1 MKPIESVC
9 CIILNYNSSKEVI
22 ELYNQ
27 LNEFNNGVSIIIV
40 DNNSEQEEK
49 ELLLKSID
57 SNFLIFNKFNIGYAG
72 GNNIGI
78 KKAIKED
85 AKYVWILNPDI
96 QITKN
101 TLPIL
106 LKTIESNINIAAIGP
121 RICYRNMPSKIYS
134 DGGIILQEKG
144 FFTTHKNYN
153 KESSSVHSLTKENE
167 VDYVNGSAMLI
178 SVDAYRKIGF
188 LKEGFFLYFEET
200 EWCLRALKF
209 KYKLVVNTEAIAYHI
224 SSKKGEL
231 YHFYMT
237 RNRIWLAKSQNK
249 YVFITLKEV
258 TKTVVLQLLRE
269 LKKGKIS
276 QNTKSRI
283 KGLIAGVFGNVK
295 K

>member
-1 MKPIESVC
+1 MVDLKLTYVV
-9 CIILNYNSSKEVI
+9 ILNYNSSKDTI
-22 ELYNQ
+22 ELYNS
-27 LNEFNNGVSIIIV
+27 LIGFYPNIKLIVV

-96 QITKN
+96 EINKN

-106 LKTIESNINIAAIGP
+106 LKTIESNKNIAAVGP
-121 RICYRNMPSKIYS
+121 RICYSNIPSKIYS

-153 KESSSVHSLTKENE
+153 KESSSIDSLTKENE
-167 VDYVNGSAMLI
+167 VDYVNGSVMLI
-178 SVDAYRKIGF
+178 SVDAYIKIGF
-188 LKEGFFLYFEET
+188 FKEDFFLYFEET

-209 KYKLVVNTEAIAYHI
+209 KYKLIVNTEANAYHT

-231 YHFYMT
+231 YHFYMA